1 MWVIKYS
8 SAVDK
13 EKYIKEAKK
22 ISIEIHRLFDFDEKN
37 KCIIEEGRREGQ
49 FDLFLWYPS
58 YFKLFLKSKPGKF
71 FNIEEV
77 KEKMYTSTFCGVH
90 FLSNKKNT

>member
-22 ISIEIHRLFDFDEKN
+22 LSIEIHRLFDFDEKN
-37 KCIIEEGRREGQ
+37 KCIIEEGKTEGQ

-58 YFKLFLKSKPGKF
+58 YFKPFMKSKPGKF
-71 FNIEEV
+71 LNIEEV
-77 KEKMYTSTFCGVH
+77 KEKMYTSTFCGVP
-90 FLSNKKNT
+90 FL